1 MDGRILVT
9 GGTGTI
15 GRRLVPLLEGRGA
28 TVRVLTRHAP
38 QGCAADHVVGD
49 VMTGAGL
56 DAAMTGAE
64 AVVHLAG
71 GAKGDDVAA
80 ANVTA
85 AAERAGVRHILTLS
99 VVGAGRMPIGYFRA
113 KEQVETIFAA
123 SGVPSTVLRA
133 AQVHQ
138 LVLRMAAGMT
148 KLPVAP
154 APRIRFEPVDA
165 GEVAERLAEL
175 ASGSPA
181 GMAGELAGPEV
192 LEAEELLREYADA
205 RGLRRRFVR
214 FGLPGKVGAAYRA
227 GANLA
232 GADARRGR
240 TTWAE
245 FLRTAPEL
253 TVEGHVDAP
262 KTRS

>member
-15 GRRLVPLLEGRGA
+15 GRRLVPLLEERGA
-28 TVRVLTRHAP
+28 AVRVLTRHVAE
-38 QGCAADHVVGD
+38 GAADHVVGD

-113 KEQVETIFAA
+113 KEQVEAIFAA
-123 SGVPSTVLRA
+123 SAVPSTVLRA

-138 LVLRMAAGMT
+138 LVLRMAAGMM

-165 GEVAERLAEL
+165 AEVAERLAEL
-175 ASGSPA
+175 ASGSPV
-181 GMAGELAGPEV
+181 GLAGEIAGPEV
-192 LEAEELLREYADA
+192 LEAEELLRRYADA

-227 GANLA
+227 DANLA
-232 GADARRGR
+232 GAAARRGR
-240 TTWAE
+240 ITWAE

-253 TVEGHVDAP
+253 TAEGHVSAP

>member
-15 GRRLVPLLEGRGA
+15 GRRLVPLLEERGA
-28 TVRVLTRHAP
+28 AVRVLTRHAP
-38 QGCAADHVVGD
+38 EGAADHVAGD

-56 DAAMTGAE
+56 DVAMAGAAV
-64 AVVHLAG
+64 VVHLAG
-71 GAKGDDVAA
+71 AAKGDEVAA
-80 ANVTA
+80 ANVIA
-85 AAERAGVRHILTLS
+85 AAERAGVRHVLTLS

-113 KEQVETIFAA
+113 KEQVEAIFAA
-123 SGVPSTVLRA
+123 ATVPSTVLRA

-148 KLPVAP
+148 RPPVAP
-154 APRIRFEPVDA
+154 APRIRLEPVDA

-175 ASGSPA
+175 ALGSPA
-181 GMAGELAGPEV
+181 GLACELAGAEV
-192 LEAEELLREYADA
+192 LEAEELLRRYAEV

-227 GANLA
+227 DANLA
-232 GADARRGR
+232 GPDARRGHL
-240 TTWAE
+240 TWEE
-245 FLRTAPEL
+245 FLRTEPLSVA
-253 TVEGHVDAP
+253 
-262 KTRS
+262 

>member
-1 MDGRILVT
+1 MNARILVT

-15 GRRLVPLLEGRGA
+15 GRRLVPLLAERGA
-28 TVRVLTRHAP
+28 VVRMLTRHAP
-38 QGCAADHVVGD
+38 AGAEDHVAGD

-56 DAAMTGAE
+56 DVAMAGE
-64 AVVHLAG
+64 AVVVHLAG
-71 GAKGDDVAA
+71 AAKGDEVAA
-80 ANVTA
+80 ANVVA
-85 AAERAGVRHILTLS
+85 AAERAGVRHVLTLS

-113 KEQVETIFAA
+113 KEQVEAVFAA
-123 SGVPSTVLRA
+123 SAVPSTVLRA

-165 GEVAERLAEL
+165 GEVAERLAGL
-175 ASGSPA
+175 ALGEPA
-181 GMAGELAGPEV
+181 GLAGELAGPEV
-192 LEAEELLREYADA
+192 LEAEELLRRYAEA

-227 GANLA
+227 DANLA
-232 GADARRGR
+232 GADAERGR
-240 TTWAE
+240 ITWAE
-245 FLRTAPEL
+245 YLRSTI
-253 TVEGHVDAP
+253 EGHVNAP
-262 KTRS
+262 KSAF